1 MPVKFS
7 KSAKKFEKGSRTNWT
22 WEHDYIKNRSKED
35 LIKELNE
42 GNKPKLKRK
51 CKIELDRRGVKLVW
65 VTPEPK
71 ED

>member
-7 KSAKKFEKGSRTNWT
+7 KSTKKFEKGSRTNWT

-35 LIKELNE
+35 LIKEINE
-42 GNKPKLKRK
+42 GNKPKLKQK
-51 CKIELDRRGVKLVW
+51 CRIELDRRGVKLVW
-65 VTPEPK
+65 VDPEPK